1 MGEFGLIFSR
11 IQSLHVHAPLRIHYE
26 QICKKKMVE
35 GFGCTCALGWVERV
49 GSSWGVWVKF
59 RKCEPVLLLN
69 LDIFLQ
75 ILVKGLNT
83 LQSAIAS
90 KICEYPW
97 NWVSVVLG

>member
-11 IQSLHVHAPLRIHYE
+11 IQSLLVHAPLRIHYD
-26 QICKKKMVE
+26 QICKKNCGGLWLHLCFGLGRKGRILLGSVGEISKVRASAIVE
-35 GFGCTCALGWVERV
+35 FGC
-49 GSSWGVWVKF
+49 
-59 RKCEPVLLLN
+59 
-69 LDIFLQ
+69 FLQ

-97 NWVSVVLG
+97 NWVNVVLG